1 MEDSDLILLAFTIL
15 LVLMIFWGV
24 CTPGGTERLAPQL
37 ARALGSNKDLSYESH
52 IGPGYYPTTQ

>member
-24 CTPGGTERLAPQL
+24 CSPSGTERLAPQL
-37 ARALGSNKDLSYESH
+37 ARALGTNKDSSYESH
-52 IGPGYYPTTQ
+52 IGPGYYNLVQ